1 MKYVFSSLV
10 ALGLVASALG
20 LTTAQAETSNASNS
34 WPSGAK
40 LVCWAEMGVTEVTP
54 KLLVGGGLRLLE
66 SHHWISPDTAHS
78 WEARWDK
85 AELGRHWAELVR
97 RLLHGD
103 HSSATASCEW
113 L

>member
-34 WPSGAK
+34 WPSRAK
-40 LVCWAEMGVTEVTP
+40 LVCWTKKGFTEVAAP
-54 KLLVGGGLRLLE
+54 VAVWLAERRHLLPRTAFRMHGALLWQ
-66 SHHWISPDTAHS
+66 SHYGP
-78 WEARWDK
+78 
-85 AELGRHWAELVR
+85 
-97 RLLHGD
+97 
-103 HSSATASCEW
+103 SATASCEW